1 MALPNDAAQTD
12 LQAEPDAMTRLVYEA
27 VRHDDGGRYAV
38 VVENDHSVI
47 PEELRM
53 AEVTFNVT
61 VIGRYT
67 PGLLWLLGCLSYA

>member
-1 MALPNDAAQTD
+1 MSLLDNAAQTD
-12 LQAEPDAMTRLVYEA
+12 LQAEPDAVTQLVYET
-27 VRHDDGGRYAV
+27 VRHDHGGRYAV

-61 VIGRYT
+61 VIGR
-67 PGLLWLLGCLSYA
+67 